1 MCFCIAERG
10 IPGFAIRLG
19 TDICGDWQQIPRPV
33 LTAAIWLMAF
43 QVLAI
48 FYVACCK
55 ELRPIAQV
63 SALEGLFGRIVA
75 GNRHAPG
82 SLSSLFVEVCGSKHR
97 QQFVVQCRF

>member
-43 QVLAI
+43 QVLDY

-55 ELRPIAQV
+55 E
-63 SALEGLFGRIVA
+63 
-75 GNRHAPG
+75 
-82 SLSSLFVEVCGSKHR
+82 
-97 QQFVVQCRF
+97 